1 MGLAVRNSVTAEG
14 TPAVTPAL
22 DAAFVLLATM
32 DPAVREVRYSVYTS
46 LTHGGVHVLHT
57 QAFSGQN
64 GYVSIIGSPLK
75 SS

>member
-1 MGLAVRNSVTAEG
+1 MTAEG

-46 LTHGGVHVLHT
+46 LTHGGVHVHVLYT